1 DALAVGEIAERR
13 DRIDLLRVDD
23 RLGAELASQRQ
34 PFGGDVDRD
43 HARAH
48 RAAEQGGAEPDRPL
62 AEDRQGVAARH
73 VEPLQRAARG
83 AHAARLVAGYDGPAA
98 AAEAQGRGRVAD
110 RAIGM
115 EIAPAHPR
123 GLHGDDDLAGS
134 RRRVGEFTQ
143 LELPATEE
151 NDATHIENLLKY
163 LELQWHMLH
172 IAAYDGKT

>member
-1 DALAVGEIAERR
+1 RLAGG
-13 DRIDLLRVDD
+13 RVSV
-23 RLGAELASQRQ
+23 A
-34 PFGGDVDRD
+34 
-43 HARAH
+43 HA
-48 RAAEQGGAEPDRPL
+48 G
-62 AEDRQGVAARH
+62 
-73 VEPLQRAARG
+73 AARG
-83 AHAARLVAGYDGPAA
+83 DHAARRVAGYDGPAA

-151 NDATHIENLLKY
+151 HYATHTASF
-163 LELQWHMLH
+163 
-172 IAAYDGKT
+172 AATLSPIRHRQGSGGNAMQTMKLGEVTVSRVIQI